1 MWYSEKKVRRNCY
14 NLSIYYYFRLLAEGN
29 LELSREFLSLGVI
42 EHLLFALGNHE
53 HTDAQV
59 QASLAL
65 EVQNMSTYTDGH
77 ILYTNTVNIHVK
89 VCCLVCSALC
99 PIISCRRG
107 TCSECDGTCTVHRLH
122 GKVSYQFKF
131 SQSNQTELYIVLT
144 CSTLVS
150 TDQPQNTVHE
160 SGRKTGRNPTK
171 QHGLRVMTCQWQP
184 SDVVALLL
192 ACSTV
197 LCNFLVKPAY
207 RTWRCIELMQRI
219 GQAFAHWSEG
229 GGRGSKAMWWKYFC
243 RR

>member
-1 MWYSEKKVRRNCY
+1 M
-14 NLSIYYYFRLLAEGN
+14 SIYYYFRLLAEGN

-131 SQSNQTELYIVLT
+131 LQSDQTELYIVYCT
-144 CSTLVS
+144 
-150 TDQPQNTVHE
+150 NIF
-160 SGRKTGRNPTK
+160 NP
-171 QHGLRVMTCQWQP
+171 G
-184 SDVVALLL
+184 
-192 ACSTV
+192 
-197 LCNFLVKPAY
+197 FY
-207 RTWRCIELMQRI
+207 RPTPKHCT
-219 GQAFAHWSEG
+219 
-229 GGRGSKAMWWKYFC
+229 
-243 RR
+243 